1 MIGEDKTEGS
11 AFQNVN
17 CYSSTNL
24 VEWAYEGALLS
35 RTEEAGDL
43 GPERVVERPKVMYND
58 KTGKYVLYLHI
69 DSPDYKDARVGVAT
83 GDTVCGKYEYH
94 GSSRPLG
101 FQSRDI
107 GVFKDDDGA
116 GYLLTEDVSVRSI
129 SLWRSDINDF

>member
-11 AFQNVN
+11 PFQNIN
-17 CYSSTNL
+17 CYSSRNL

-35 RTEEAGDL
+35 RTEEPGDL
-43 GPERVVERPKVMYND
+43 GPERVVERPKVMFND

-83 GDTVCGKYEYH
+83 GDSVCGSYEYH
-94 GSSRPLG
+94 GSFRPLG

-116 GYLLTEDVSVRSI
+116 GYLLTEDVSKSYFP
-129 SLWRSDINDF
+129 LAFGY